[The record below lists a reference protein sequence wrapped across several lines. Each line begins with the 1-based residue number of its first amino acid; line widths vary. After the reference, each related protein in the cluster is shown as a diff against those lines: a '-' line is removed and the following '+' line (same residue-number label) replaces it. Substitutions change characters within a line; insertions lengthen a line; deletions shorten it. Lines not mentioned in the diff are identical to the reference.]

1 VSAPS
6 AQILVIR
13 GGAIGDFI
21 VTLPVLAALR
31 NQFPASRIEL
41 VAYERVAQLALRSG
55 LADAWRPIESRGLAG
70 FFARNGVLEPEWQD
84 YFAGF
89 PIIISHLYDPDE
101 IFQTN
106 VVKSCRG
113 QFLQSIHRPD
123 ETLPIHVT
131 EQLLKPLERL
141 AIFDADPVPRLALSG
156 VGQKLPTSRPDHV
169 ETSGQPTGLPGPR
182 PIIAIHPG
190 SGSESKNWP
199 VPRWQELL
207 SKLVA
212 EREDDFLVIGGEADR
227 HRLEPI
233 AAVIPEHRRQVL
245 AHRPLAEVAE
255 ALAQARCF
263 IGHDSGITHLAAA
276 VGLPGVALWGD
287 TNDQVWRPRN
297 DGIRLLRHSFGLA
310 QLAVGTVAEAFPR

>member
-31 NQFPASRIEL
+31 KQFPAARIEL
-41 VAYERVAQLALRSG
+41 VAYERVADLALRSG

-89 PIIISHLYDPDE
+89 PIIVSHLYDPDE
-101 IFQTN
+101 LFQTN
-106 VVKSCRG
+106 VRRSFAG
-113 QFLQSIHRPD
+113 QFIQSLHRPD
-123 ETLPIHVT
+123 ETLPLHVT
-131 EQLLKPLERL
+131 EQLLVPLERL
-141 AIFDADPVPRLALSG
+141 AVFDADPVPRLAFG
-156 VGQKLPTSRPDHV
+156 EVGNRRPT
-169 ETSGQPTGLPGPR
+169 
-182 PIIAIHPG
+182 IALHPG

-207 SKLVA
+207 AKLVA
-212 EREDDFLVIGGEADR
+212 ERDDDFLVVGGEADVA
-227 HRLEPI
+227 RLDRI
-233 AAVIPEHRRQVL
+233 AAVIPEDRRSVL
-245 AHRPLAEVAE
+245 LNRPLVEVAA
-255 ALAQARCF
+255 ALSGARFF

-276 VGLPGVALWGD
+276 VGLPGVVLWG
-287 TNDQVWRPRN
+287 TTQQEVWSPRSERF
-297 DGIRLLRHSFGLA
+297 GVVRHASGLA
-310 QLAVGTVAEAFPR
+310 DLSVETVLASLRERIK

>member
-1 VSAPS
+1 VSPPS

-31 NQFPASRIEL
+31 QQFPAARIEI
-41 VAYERVAQLALRSG
+41 VAYERVADLALRSG
-55 LADAWRPIESRGLAG
+55 LADGWRPIESRGLAG

-89 PIIISHLYDPDE
+89 PIIVSHLFDPDE

-106 VVKSCRG
+106 VRKSCQG

-123 ETLPIHVT
+123 EKSAVHVT

-141 AIFDADPVPRLALSG
+141 AIFDADPEPKLTLGTSDQKHSRL
-156 VGQKLPTSRPDHV
+156 
-169 ETSGQPTGLPGPR
+169 
-182 PIIAIHPG
+182 IAIHPG

-199 VPRWQELL
+199 IARWQELL
-207 SKLVA
+207 AKLVA
-212 EREDDFLVIGGEADR
+212 GRDGHFLVIGGEAD
-227 HRLEPI
+227 HARLGPI
-233 AAVIPEHRRQVL
+233 AAIIPEDRRTVL
-245 AHRPLAEVAE
+245 VNRPLVEVAA
-255 ALAQARCF
+255 ALSQAGFF

-276 VGLPGVALWGD
+276 VGLPGAALWGA
-287 TNDQVWRPRN
+287 THDQVWRPRN
-297 DGIRLLRHSFGLA
+297 ALFRVLRHPEGLA
-310 QLAVGTVAEAFPR
+310 HLPASAVVEVLGD